1 MRCRCFI
8 AFCLMASPPF
18 ARAGD
23 VTAVVDKDGV
33 EFRSGSTVVA
43 KYATDPKYAKPFLY
57 PLFAPNGVPVTRG
70 WPMEK
75 APPMGTTDHVHQK
88 SVWFCHG
95 DVIPEGIELKTR
107 SPNKAD
113 KGVDFWS
120 EAKNATGRHGTI
132 RCVKLGK
139 PVQHAAN
146 HASIETHNEWYTP
159 DGIKILDEV
168 RIVHFVDNTAGRLF
182 AFEITLRAAVCPI
195 TFGDTK
201 EGSFGIRVRD
211 ELRGERRKNTLGG
224 DGVMTNADGKVG
236 EKEIWGQPSD
246 WVHYAG
252 SAEGKEIGV
261 AVFNHPSNPR
271 PAWHAR
277 AYGLVAANPFG
288 RDHSGF
294 PSQKGKTDLL
304 KIEKGGEMKLKYAV
318 YAHAGDVRSGK
329 VVEAYEEFKK

>member
-1 MRCRCFI
+1 MRSRWFI
-8 AFCLMASPPF
+8 LLGAVAFPAIG
-18 ARAGD
+18 RAAD
-23 VTAVVDKDGV
+23 VSAVVEKDGI
-33 EFRSGSTVVA
+33 EFRSGTTVVA
-43 KYATDPKYAKPFLY
+43 KYVTAQAVAKPY
-57 PLFAPNGVPVTRG
+57 LFPVIAPNGIGVTRG

-75 APPMGTTDHVHQK
+75 APPMGTFDHVHQK

-107 SPNKAD
+107 APNKAD

-120 EAKNATGRHGTI
+120 ETKNANGRHGTI
-132 RCVKLGK
+132 RCVKIGK

-146 HASIETHNEWYTP
+146 HVGVETQNEWLTP

-168 RIVHFVDNTAGRLF
+168 RIVHFIDNPEGRLF
-182 AFEITLRAAVCPI
+182 AFDITLRATVCPI

-211 ELRGERRKNTLGG
+211 ELRMEKKKNTIGG
-224 DGVMTNADGKVG
+224 DGMMSNAEGKVG
-236 EKEIWGQPSD
+236 EKDIWGRPGD

-252 SAEGKEIGV
+252 RAEGKEIGV
-261 AVFNHPSNPR
+261 AVFNHPSNPQ

-304 KIEKGGEMKLKYAV
+304 KIPKGGEMKLRYAV
-318 YAHAGDVRSGK
+318 YAHGGDVKSGK
-329 VVEAYEEFKK
+329 VADAYEEFKK

>member
-1 MRCRCFI
+1 
-8 AFCLMASPPF
+8 
-18 ARAGD
+18 
-23 VTAVVDKDGV
+23 
-33 EFRSGSTVVA
+33 
-43 KYATDPKYAKPFLY
+43 
-57 PLFAPNGVPVTRG
+57 
-70 WPMEK
+70 MEK

-113 KGVDFWS
+113 KGVDYWS
-120 EAKNATGRHGTI
+120 EAKNANGRHGTI
-132 RCVKLGK
+132 RCVKVGK
-139 PVQHAAN
+139 PIQHSKN
-146 HASIETHNEWYTP
+146 RVSVETRNEWLTP
-159 DGIKILDEV
+159 DGIKILDEIRV
-168 RIVHFVDNTAGRLF
+168 IHFVDKPEGRLF
-182 AFEITLRAAVCPI
+182 AFDITLTASVCPI

-211 ELRGERRKNTLGG
+211 ELRMEKRKNTLGG
-224 DGVMTNADGKVG
+224 DGVMTNAEGKVG
-236 EKEIWGQPSD
+236 EKDIWGQPSD

-252 SAEGKEIGV
+252 TAEGKEIGV
-261 AVFNHPSNPR
+261 AVFNHPANPR

-304 KIEKGGEMKLKYAV
+304 KIEKGDELKLKYAV
-318 YAHAGDVRSGK
+318 YAHGGDVKQGK
-329 VVEAYEEFKK
+329 VAEAYEAFMK